1 MAETEIACNLLL
13 PQLFNITLLIR
24 EKMLLKKYTYF
35 SVHTEHTHGPWM
47 NCVNVYLLYAIKHL
61 VYIIEKKKI
70 TI

>member
-1 MAETEIACNLLL
+1 
-13 PQLFNITLLIR
+13 
-24 EKMLLKKYTYF
+24 MLLKKYTYF